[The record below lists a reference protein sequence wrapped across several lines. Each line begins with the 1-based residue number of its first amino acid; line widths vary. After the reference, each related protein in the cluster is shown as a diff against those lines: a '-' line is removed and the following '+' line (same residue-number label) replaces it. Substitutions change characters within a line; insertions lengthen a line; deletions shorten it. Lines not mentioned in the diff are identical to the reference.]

1 MAPRDALAAVDAN
14 AVDPFATG
22 AVPRAP
28 PRKPADAK
36 VITYSR
42 RRNKEKAAAANR
54 AAKRDADG
62 LATALDALAV
72 ATPTRARETVESA
85 PAETATPDEPKDG
98 DYEGPF
104 DDSDSDCGGPGSV
117 LKKAQKMRQDKNRG
131 ARLARAAATARD
143 DAAAVRSKLEQ
154 QRQFFAEV
162 DGFSL
167 ASESEGSCA
176 SVAKKTARAIQ
187 TREEEE
193 KTTIATT
200 RDETDEKMFRRRARE
215 ARGEDNHREE
225 ELASASAEKI
235 FPSPS
240 AAARAPAPTTPGT
253 KLALTKEWLRA
264 IPESFSPGEA
274 VDEEDER
281 DLSVDVEEE
290 FVVSDDEEA
299 GGGEDAETKAT
310 AAAPAAETDAEA
322 EDDVALGSPAKH
334 HETVEDIAAAL
345 GVVSLD
351 APTEDA
357 DVETRAAAEPPLA
370 KFLAECGQ
378 SAPRSAPPMAEALA
392 AFSKT
397 FSPDFSLATCRK
409 IGEGTYGEAFKS
421 GETVLKIVPM
431 GGETLVNGEPQMGF
445 AQVRAE
451 AAVARRL
458 AALRPERLAGTD
470 AEPHAT
476 NVTSGF
482 IDTKHVAVCRGPY
495 APELLEQWRAYDAL
509 HTSENENPALFPA
522 DQLYAVFFF
531 ADGGVDLE
539 HAEISTYAEA
549 KSVLLQV
556 TVSLAVAEE
565 ACRFE
570 HRDLHWGNVLLKKCG
585 AGEEK
590 DATLNGVRLSFP
602 TKGVDVSV
610 IDFTLSRLDMPP
622 DETDHPDDTQKRD
635 ATNASVPVFCDLDA
649 DPELFKGPEGH
660 CQSET
665 YRRMAKATNGDWS
678 KHAPETNA
686 LWLRY
691 LADCLLEDKRFACTA
706 EQTAELK
713 AFRKRAAGYGSAAEA
728 LWDGVFVGEF
738 KTNYGA

>member
-1 MAPRDALAAVDAN
+1 
-14 AVDPFATG
+14 
-22 AVPRAP
+22 
-28 PRKPADAK
+28 
-36 VITYSR
+36 
-42 RRNKEKAAAANR
+42 
-54 AAKRDADG
+54 
-62 LATALDALAV
+62 
-72 ATPTRARETVESA
+72 
-85 PAETATPDEPKDG
+85 
-98 DYEGPF
+98 
-104 DDSDSDCGGPGSV
+104 
-117 LKKAQKMRQDKNRG
+117 MRQDKNRG

-154 QRQFFAEV
+154 QKQFFAEV

-176 SVAKKTARAIQ
+176 SVAKKTPRGV
-187 TREEEE
+187 
-193 KTTIATT
+193 ATT
-200 RDETDEKMFRRRARE
+200 RDDANATRSKTSVGFREDARV
-215 ARGEDNHREE
+215 
-225 ELASASAEKI
+225 SASAEKI

-253 KLALTKEWLRA
+253 KLALTSEWLRA

-274 VDEEDER
+274 VDEEAER

-290 FVVSDDEEA
+290 FELSDDDEEA
-299 GGGEDAETKAT
+299 RGGEDVFRNKEKEEKE
-310 AAAPAAETDAEA
+310 APAVTTDAEA

-470 AEPHAT
+470 AVPHAT

>member
-1 MAPRDALAAVDAN
+1 MASRDALAAVDAN

-22 AVPRAP
+22 AAPRGP

-42 RRNKEKAAAANR
+42 RRNKAAAANR
-54 AAKRDADG
+54 AAKHDADG

-72 ATPTRARETVESA
+72 ATPTRAREPAGES
-85 PAETATPDEPKDG
+85 AETATPDEPKDG

-104 DDSDSDCGGPGSV
+104 NDSDSDCGGPGSV

-154 QRQFFAEV
+154 QKQFFAEV

-176 SVAKKTARAIQ
+176 SVAKKTASRGVM
-187 TREEEE
+187 
-193 KTTIATT
+193 T
-200 RDETDEKMFRRRARE
+200 RDDASAARSNGE
-215 ARGEDNHREE
+215 GFRGEDRV
-225 ELASASAEKI
+225 SASAEKI

-253 KLALTKEWLRA
+253 KLALTSEWLRA

-274 VDEEDER
+274 VDEEDEQN
-281 DLSVDVEEE
+281 LSVDVEEE
-290 FVVSDDEEA
+290 FVVSDEDEETR
-299 GGGEDAETKAT
+299 GGEDAEEK
-310 AAAPAAETDAEA
+310 AAAATPAAKTEAEAEA
-322 EDDVALGSPAKH
+322 EDDVALGSPEAG
-334 HETVEDIAAAL
+334 EVIEDIAAAL
-345 GVVSLD
+345 GEVSLD
-351 APTEDA
+351 APTDEA
-357 DVETRAAAEPPLA
+357 DVRRAAEANVAARAAADPPLA
-370 KFLAECGQ
+370 GFLAECGQ
-378 SAPRSAPPMAEALA
+378 SAGDVPPMAEALES
-392 AFSKT
+392 FSSGRL
-397 FSPDFSLATCRK
+397 FPDFSLATCRK

-431 GGETLVNGEPQMGF
+431 GGETLINGEPQMGC
-445 AQVRAE
+445 AQIRAE

-458 AALRPERLAGTD
+458 AALRPERQSSKHTA
-470 AEPHAT
+470 

-482 IDTKHVAVCRGPY
+482 IDTKRVAVCRGPY
-495 APELLEQWRAYDAL
+495 APELLEQWRAYDTRE
-509 HTSENENPALFPA
+509 TSENENPGEFPA
-522 DQLYAVFFF
+522 EQLYAIFAF
-531 ADGGVDLE
+531 ADGGTDLE
-539 HAEISTYAEA
+539 HADVGTYAEA

-556 TVSLAVAEE
+556 TVALAVAEE

-570 HRDLHWGNVLLKKCG
+570 HRDLHWGNVLLRKCG
-585 AGEEK
+585 ADEERG
-590 DATLNGVRLSFP
+590 ATLNGVDLSFP
-602 TKGVDVSV
+602 SRGVDVSV
-610 IDFTLSRLDMPP
+610 IDFTLSRLDAR
-622 DETDHPDDTQKRD
+622 TDRPTSGD
-635 ATNASVPVFCDLDA
+635 ATRDGREGAKGSEEHSVFCDLNA

-665 YRRMAKATNGDWS
+665 YRRMAAATGGDWS
-678 KHAPETNA
+678 RHAPETNA
-686 LWLRY
+686 LWLHY
-691 LADCLLEDKRFACTA
+691 LADCLLEDKRFARTA

-713 AFRKRAAGYGSAAEA
+713 AFRERAPRYGGASEA

-738 KTNYGA
+738 KTNYGK

>member
-22 AVPRAP
+22 AVHRAP

-187 TREEEE
+187 TREKEEE
-193 KTTIATT
+193 ATATT
-200 RDETDEKMFRRRARE
+200 KDETDEKIFRRRARE
-215 ARGEDNHREE
+215 VRGEE

-253 KLALTKEWLRA
+253 KLALTSEWLRA

-370 KFLAECGQ
+370 RFLAECGQ
-378 SAPRSAPPMAEALA
+378 SAPCSAPPMAEALA
-392 AFSKT
+392 AFSGT

-451 AAVARRL
+451 AAVAQRL
-458 AALRPERLAGTD
+458 AALRPERQSGSD
-470 AEPHAT
+470 AANAT

-482 IDTKHVAVCRGPY
+482 IDTKRVAVCRGPY
-495 APELLEQWRAYDAL
+495 VPELLEQWRAYDAL
-509 HTSENENPALFPA
+509 QTSENENPALFPA
-522 DQLYAVFFF
+522 DQLYAVFAF

-556 TVSLAVAEE
+556 TVALAVAEE

-602 TKGVDVSV
+602 TRGVDVSV

-622 DETDHPDDTQKRD
+622 GHDHPDDTTGD
-635 ATNASVPVFCDLDA
+635 ANVANVPVFCDLDA

-665 YRRMAKATNGDWS
+665 YRRMAAATRGDWS

-686 LWLRY
+686 LWLHY

-713 AFRKRAAGYGSAAEA
+713 AFRKRAARYGSAAEA

>member
-72 ATPTRARETVESA
+72 ATPTRARETVESS

-162 DGFSL
+162 DWFSL

-274 VDEEDER
+274 VYEEDER
-281 DLSVDVEEE
+281 DLSVDV
-290 FVVSDDEEA
+290 
-299 GGGEDAETKAT
+299 
-310 AAAPAAETDAEA
+310 
-322 EDDVALGSPAKH
+322 
-334 HETVEDIAAAL
+334 
-345 GVVSLD
+345 
-351 APTEDA
+351 
-357 DVETRAAAEPPLA
+357 
-370 KFLAECGQ
+370 
-378 SAPRSAPPMAEALA
+378 
-392 AFSKT
+392 
-397 FSPDFSLATCRK
+397 
-409 IGEGTYGEAFKS
+409 
-421 GETVLKIVPM
+421 
-431 GGETLVNGEPQMGF
+431 
-445 AQVRAE
+445 
-451 AAVARRL
+451 
-458 AALRPERLAGTD
+458 
-470 AEPHAT
+470 
-476 NVTSGF
+476 
-482 IDTKHVAVCRGPY
+482 
-495 APELLEQWRAYDAL
+495 
-509 HTSENENPALFPA
+509 
-522 DQLYAVFFF
+522 
-531 ADGGVDLE
+531 
-539 HAEISTYAEA
+539 
-549 KSVLLQV
+549 
-556 TVSLAVAEE
+556 
-565 ACRFE
+565 
-570 HRDLHWGNVLLKKCG
+570 
-585 AGEEK
+585 
-590 DATLNGVRLSFP
+590 
-602 TKGVDVSV
+602 
-610 IDFTLSRLDMPP
+610 
-622 DETDHPDDTQKRD
+622 
-635 ATNASVPVFCDLDA
+635 
-649 DPELFKGPEGH
+649 
-660 CQSET
+660 
-665 YRRMAKATNGDWS
+665 
-678 KHAPETNA
+678 
-686 LWLRY
+686 
-691 LADCLLEDKRFACTA
+691 
-706 EQTAELK
+706 
-713 AFRKRAAGYGSAAEA
+713 
-728 LWDGVFVGEF
+728 
-738 KTNYGA
+738 

>member
-22 AVPRAP
+22 AVHRAP

-104 DDSDSDCGGPGSV
+104 NDSDSDCGGPGSV
-117 LKKAQKMRQDKNRG
+117 LKKAQRMRQDKNRG

-154 QRQFFAEV
+154 QKQFFAEV

-176 SVAKKTARAIQ
+176 SVAKKTPRGV
-187 TREEEE
+187 
-193 KTTIATT
+193 ATT
-200 RDETDEKMFRRRARE
+200 RDDANATRSKTSVGFR
-215 ARGEDNHREE
+215 EDTRV
-225 ELASASAEKI
+225 SASAEKI

-253 KLALTKEWLRA
+253 KLALTSEWLRA

-274 VDEEDER
+274 VDEEAER

-290 FVVSDDEEA
+290 FVLSDDDEESR
-299 GGGEDAETKAT
+299 GGEDAEEKE
-310 AAAPAAETDAEA
+310 AAAPAVTTDAEA
-322 EDDVALGSPAKH
+322 EDDVALGSPEAAKG
-334 HETVEDIAAAL
+334 VEDIAAAL
-345 GVVSLD
+345 GEVSLD
-351 APTEDA
+351 VPTEDA
-357 DVETRAAAEPPLA
+357 DKRRAAETHVAARAAADSPLA
-370 KFLAECGQ
+370 GFLAECGQ
-378 SAPRSAPPMAEALA
+378 SAGDVPPMAEALE
-392 AFSKT
+392 AFSRR
-397 FSPDFSLATCRK
+397 FLPDFSLAACRK

-431 GGETLVNGEPQMGF
+431 GGKTLINGEPQMGC
-445 AQVRAE
+445 AQIRAE

-458 AALRPERLAGTD
+458 AALRPERQSSKHTA
-470 AEPHAT
+470 

-482 IDTKHVAVCRGPY
+482 IDTKRVAVCRGPY
-495 APELLEQWRAYDAL
+495 APELLEQWRAYDARE
-509 HTSENENPALFPA
+509 TSENENPGAFPA
-522 DQLYAVFFF
+522 DQLYAVFAF
-531 ADGGVDLE
+531 ADGGADLE
-539 HAEISTYAEA
+539 HADVGTYAEA

-556 TVSLAVAEE
+556 TVALAVAEE

-570 HRDLHWGNVLLKKCG
+570 HRDLHWGNVLLRKCA
-585 AGEEK
+585 AGEERV
-590 DATLNGVRLSFP
+590 ATLNGVDLTFP
-602 TKGVDVSV
+602 TNGVDVSV
-610 IDFTLSRLDMPP
+610 IDFTLSRLDMSSA
-622 DETDHPDDTQKRD
+622 D
-635 ATNASVPVFCDLDA
+635 AKDGEKKPVFCDLDA

-665 YRRMAKATNGDWS
+665 YRRMAAATGGDWS
-678 KHAPETNA
+678 RHAPETNA
-686 LWLRY
+686 MWLHY
-691 LADCLLEDKRFACTA
+691 LADCLLEDKRFARTA

-713 AFRKRAAGYGSAAEA
+713 AFRKRAARYGSAAEV
-728 LWDGVFVGEF
+728 LWDGIFVGEF
-738 KTNYGA
+738 KTNYGV

>member
-1 MAPRDALAAVDAN
+1 MASRDALAAVDAN

-22 AVPRAP
+22 AAPRGP

-42 RRNKEKAAAANR
+42 RRNKAAAANR
-54 AAKRDADG
+54 AAKHDADG

-72 ATPTRARETVESA
+72 ATPTRAREPAGES
-85 PAETATPDEPKDG
+85 AETATPDEPKDG

-104 DDSDSDCGGPGSV
+104 NDSDSDCGGPGSV

-154 QRQFFAEV
+154 QKQFFAEV

-176 SVAKKTARAIQ
+176 SVAKKTASRGVM
-187 TREEEE
+187 
-193 KTTIATT
+193 T
-200 RDETDEKMFRRRARE
+200 RDDASAARSNGE
-215 ARGEDNHREE
+215 GFRGEDRV
-225 ELASASAEKI
+225 SASAEKI

-253 KLALTKEWLRA
+253 KLALTSEWLRA

-274 VDEEDER
+274 VDEEAER

-290 FVVSDDEEA
+290 FELSDDDEEA
-299 GGGEDAETKAT
+299 RGGEDVFRNKEKEEKE
-310 AAAPAAETDAEA
+310 APTVTTDAEA
-322 EDDVALGSPAKH
+322 EDDVALGSPKPSAA
-334 HETVEDIAAAL
+334 EGVEDIAAAL
-345 GVVSLD
+345 GEVSLD
-351 APTEDA
+351 VLTEDA
-357 DVETRAAAEPPLA
+357 DTHRA
-370 KFLAECGQ
+370 
-378 SAPRSAPPMAEALA
+378 AEALE
-392 AFSKT
+392 AFS
-397 FSPDFSLATCRK
+397 FRRFLPDFSLAACRK

-431 GGETLVNGEPQMGF
+431 GGETLINGEPQMGC
-445 AQVRAE
+445 AQIRAE

-458 AALRPERLAGTD
+458 AALRPERQSRFSKKDD
-470 AEPHAT
+470 AANAANAA

-482 IDTKHVAVCRGPY
+482 IDTKRVAVCRGPY
-495 APELLEQWRAYDAL
+495 APELLEQWRAYDARE
-509 HTSENENPALFPA
+509 TSENENPGAFPA
-522 DQLYAVFFF
+522 DQLYAVFAF
-531 ADGGVDLE
+531 ADGGADLE
-539 HAEISTYAEA
+539 HADVGTYAEA

-556 TVSLAVAEE
+556 TVALAVAEE

-570 HRDLHWGNVLLKKCG
+570 HRDLHWGNVLLRKCA
-585 AGEEK
+585 AGEERV
-590 DATLNGVRLSFP
+590 ATLNGVDLTFP
-602 TKGVDVSV
+602 TNGVDVSV
-610 IDFTLSRLDMPP
+610 IDFTLSRLDMSSA
-622 DETDHPDDTQKRD
+622 D
-635 ATNASVPVFCDLDA
+635 AKDGEEKPVFCDLDA

-665 YRRMAKATNGDWS
+665 YRRMAAATGGDWS
-678 KHAPETNA
+678 RHAPETNA
-686 LWLRY
+686 MWLHY
-691 LADCLLEDKRFACTA
+691 LADCLLEDKRFARTA

-713 AFRKRAAGYGSAAEA
+713 AFRKRAARYGSAAEV
-728 LWDGVFVGEF
+728 LWDGIFVGEF
-738 KTNYGA
+738 KTNYGV